1 MHIVT
6 QLTYHVAH
14 VKAKCKGAAIHTP
27 SPPSCPL
34 LVIYTR
40 ILFAVDMD
48 FHSSPFPSF
57 LHSLDS
63 QRGCDF
69 NGKISRTRGFERITF
84 LIQKRIDD
92 AELSGTR
99 FLSRFMPIANV
110 LPLDFCMQKSR
121 APVSS
126 GV

>member
-6 QLTYHVAH
+6 LLTYHLAH

-27 SPPSCPL
+27 LPPSCPL

-40 ILFAVDMD
+40 ILLAVDMD

-69 NGKISRTRGFERITF
+69 SRTRGFARITF

-92 AELSGTR
+92 AELFWNT
-99 FLSRFMPIANV
+99 FPLKIYANRKCS
-110 LPLDFCMQKSR
+110 P
-121 APVSS
+121 A
-126 GV
+126 

>member
-6 QLTYHVAH
+6 LLTNHLAH
-14 VKAKCKGAAIHTP
+14 VKAKCKGAAINTP

-40 ILFAVDMD
+40 ILLAVDMD

-69 NGKISRTRGFERITF
+69 NGKVSRTRGCQVFY
-84 LIQKRIDD
+84 
-92 AELSGTR
+92 
-99 FLSRFMPIANV
+99 
-110 LPLDFCMQKSR
+110 
-121 APVSS
+121 
-126 GV
+126 